1 MDIESLLHALD
12 NDNNEGIVDLNM
24 ATIAKN
30 KNDILQKLRLPR
42 NELVALQKKLKL
54 YRYIDDLKDIRFGGY
69 IRWISLKNP
78 EVIKLTNGGIVCD
91 IKEIND
97 DIHIK
102 CKNRMNMI
110 FQTKLSEGIIFQKLN
125 DQEQVIL
132 NALKYLEK

>member
-12 NDNNEGIVDLNM
+12 NENNEGIVDLNM

-30 KNDILQKLRLPR
+30 KNDILQKLQLPR
-42 NELVALQKKLKL
+42 NELISLQKKLKL

-78 EVIKLTNGGIVCD
+78 ENIKLTNGGIICD

>member
-24 ATIAKN
+24 AIIAKN

-102 CKNRMNMI
+102 CKNRMNMM
-110 FQTKLSEGIIFQKLN
+110 FQIKMSEIILFQKIS

-132 NALKYLEK
+132 KALKYLEK

>member
-110 FQTKLSEGIIFQKLN
+110 FQTKLSEGIIFQKLS

>member
-24 ATIAKN
+24 AIIAKN
-30 KNDILQKLRLPR
+30 KNDILQKLQLPR

-78 EVIKLTNGGIVCD
+78 EIIKLTNGGIVCD

>member
-12 NDNNEGIVDLNM
+12 NDNNEGIIDLNF

-30 KNDILQKLRLPR
+30 KNDILQKLQLPR
-42 NELVALQKKLKL
+42 IELVALQKKLKL
-54 YRYIDDLKDIRFGGY
+54 YRYIDDLKELRFGGY

-78 EVIKLTNGGIVCD
+78 EIIKLTNGGIICD
-91 IKEIND
+91 IKEINN

-102 CKNRMNMI
+102 CKNKMNMLFHI
-110 FQTKLSEGIIFQKLN
+110 KLSEGIIFQKLN

-132 NALKYLEK
+132 NAMKYLEK